1 MSRAFIKEDSDE
13 PTPEYQLPDPE
24 SPYYNEA
31 AAWALIQGADQGDSR
46 SAELATGYR
55 WGEETLVPYVL
66 SILTEAENA
75 GGAEDG
81 MGEVRS
87 LFYIR
92 FATPQDGE
100 RPGYHHISPY
110 CVDEKPG

>member
-1 MSRAFIKEDSDE
+1 MSQAFIKEDSDE
-13 PTPEYQLPDPE
+13 PTPEYRLPDPE
-24 SPYYNEA
+24 SPYYNQA

-75 GGAEDG
+75 GEDR
-81 MGEVRS
+81 VTQLAR
-87 LFYIR
+87 R
-92 FATPQDGE
+92 FLKAAGQSEP
-100 RPGYHHISPY
+100 S
-110 CVDEKPG
+110 